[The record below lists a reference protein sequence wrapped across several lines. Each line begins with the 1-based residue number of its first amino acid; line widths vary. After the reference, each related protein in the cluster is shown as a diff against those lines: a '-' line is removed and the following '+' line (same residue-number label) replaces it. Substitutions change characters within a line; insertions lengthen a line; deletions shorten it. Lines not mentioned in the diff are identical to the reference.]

1 MLVFGASA
9 LVPTTVRCNDV
20 VLGHCYAR
28 RDLIRSAGWGDIVIA
43 TDTERGHRSGFLSRR
58 DRRGI
63 LVVHLAGSIGWLGL
77 YAALVVIGIV
87 GLSTDDPV
95 TFRSF
100 FVVDGVLATYLM
112 PVLSLLALVTGIV
125 LAAGTSWGLFRHWWV
140 VVSLVIT
147 TLMTAAVLIFLVAQM
162 RDLAAQAAHLPDATI
177 MTVMSKE
184 RLKLLI
190 APTAGFILLV
200 FLTGMNVHKPWGRVG
215 ARRQETVSER

>member
-1 MLVFGASA
+1 MIAS
-9 LVPTTVRCNDV
+9 
-20 VLGHCYAR
+20 
-28 RDLIRSAGWGDIVIA
+28 
-43 TDTERGHRSGFLSRR
+43 DTEQVRRGGFLSRR

-63 LVVHLAGSIGWLGL
+63 LVIHLAGSIGWLGL

-87 GLSTDDPV
+87 GLSTSDPV

-125 LAAGTSWGLFRHWWV
+125 LAAGTSYGLFRHWWV

-162 RDLAAQAAHLPDATI
+162 RDLAATAAHLPDSTI
-177 MTVMSKE
+177 MTVMSKD

-190 APTAGFILLV
+190 APTAGFLLLV
-200 FLTGMNVHKPWGRVG
+200 FLTGTNVHKPWGRIG
-215 ARRQETVSER
+215 AGRQKAAVSES